1 MNNNIKI
8 KAMRKQIEYCLNKKY
23 DMERRGKGH
32 PKEQRRK
39 GNIFDKAQHLTFTA
53 QIKQVKM

>member
-1 MNNNIKI
+1 
-8 KAMRKQIEYCLNKKY
+8 MRNQIEYCLNKKY